1 MVLKTESR
9 HRLQQS
15 LNETVFKNLLIAD
28 SGKGHVEEMVRMLRD
43 LPGFRAARINL
54 LHVVPEQGSAGSEEH
69 WGAAASLLAQ
79 AVGRMG
85 LDASEVNSI
94 IRNGDAKQTVLKV
107 AEELAADL
115 IVMAP
120 AWDACNRSSPT
131 ARASTS
137 SSSPPDPCCWC
148 EMTFMSAMSTG

>member
-15 LNETVFKNLLIAD
+15 LNEAVFKNLLIAD

-79 AVGRMG
+79 AVARMG
-85 LDASEVNSI
+85 LDASEVNSNAMRAMVPSRGNTNRYFATI
-94 IRNGDAKQTVLKV
+94 G
-107 AEELAADL
+107 EF
-115 IVMAP
+115 
-120 AWDACNRSSPT
+120 RSSQ
-131 ARASTS
+131 
-137 SSSPPDPCCWC
+137 W
-148 EMTFMSAMSTG
+148 